1 MTTIQD
7 IIDNVQLESG
17 SKGEARIS
25 SLDWTRYATD
35 AITAAFRLDPCLRL
49 QAAGVI
55 SAAVFTIETDADP
68 VSVEIPATLEPY
80 RNGLE
85 AYVEWRYHASSPTN
99 DAEAAAAAACYNR
112 FLTTFGATQKA

>member
-1 MTTIQD
+1 MSKIQD
-7 IIDNVQLESG
+7 IIDNVQRESG
-17 SKGEARIS
+17 SKGESRIS
-25 SLDWTRYATD
+25 SLDWTRYAAD

-55 SAAVFTIETDADP
+55 SDAVFTIETGVDP

-99 DAEAAAAAACYNR
+99 DAEASAAAACYNR